1 MLIDPI
7 YYVVFYDI
15 NLPFT
20 PLYAMSKRV
29 TENQFKNIADGMPC
43 KTVSLDNV
51 DYQILNTKTFNIVNT
66 VDNHIFLICEIKKL

>member
-7 YYVVFYDI
+7 YYAIFYDI
-15 NLPFT
+15 EFPLNLYYAMNKRITKKQFDNLSDNLPF
-20 PLYAMSKRV
+20 
-29 TENQFKNIADGMPC
+29 

-51 DYQILNTKTFNIVNT
+51 NYQILNTKTFNIVNT